1 MPANEPLPA
10 EPFRAGRTIQT
21 AAGPVLFRPIGPG
34 DEPELLA
41 FFRDR
46 LSPRSQYLF
55 CPHDPSQPERCL
67 QQFADRIRRHG
78 ERQDI
83 AFVIEKQGLIMGYF
97 YLAGIDSPDGEPP
110 TLGIGLADELH
121 GHHLGG
127 AMMDHLLACARALG
141 IGQIELTHEATN
153 QRAGQLY
160 LNRGFV
166 YTGEEERSGPDEARV
181 ERVMKWNG

>member
-1 MPANEPLPA
+1 MPASPSLPA
-10 EPFRAGRTIQT
+10 DPFRARRTVHT
-21 AAGPVLFRPIGPG
+21 RVGPILFRPIGAG

-83 AFVIEKQGLIMGYF
+83 AFVVEKQGSILGYF
-97 YLAGIDSPDGEPP
+97 YLAGIDRPEGEPP
-110 TLGIGLADELH
+110 TLGIGLADALQ

-127 AMMDHLLACARALG
+127 AMMDHLLACAQALG
-141 IGQIELTHEATN
+141 LRRIELTHEATN
-153 QRAGQLY
+153 ERAGRLY
-160 LNRGFV
+160 LSRGFV
-166 YTGEEERSGPDEARV
+166 YTGEEERSGPGGARV
-181 ERVMKWNG
+181 ERVMQWSG